1 MKTILYILLLNMSAL
16 SFAQDPSLFENTWYL
31 HSVIINGQSYIP
43 PSNSEVPFIPLD
55 FFENSSDDFVTN
67 VCNSFSGLLIYGNQS
82 FTIQDYALTLAFCDL
97 QENTTFEGIYL
108 SFFFDPTTQDP
119 YSEPFLYSIVINGN
133 EKTLI
138 LENINGD
145 KAIYGDQILSSEN
158 FQNLYFAIHPNPTK
172 NELFLTSTNTSGN
185 LKIKIFNI
193 EGKLLSTQTLEF
205 EKRVSLDVSQL
216 SSGIY
221 FLDIEDGNG
230 NSTIKKFIKE

>member
-1 MKTILYILLLNMSAL
+1 MSAL
-16 SFAQDPSLFENTWYL
+16 SFAQDPLLFENTWYL
-31 HSVIINGQSYIP
+31 HSIITNGQSYIP

-55 FFENSSDDFVTN
+55 FFENSSDDFMTN

-158 FQNLYFAIHPNPTK
+158 FQNLYFAIFPNPTK
-172 NELFLTSTNTSGN
+172 NELFLTSKNSNTN

-193 EGKLLSTQTLEF
+193 QGKLLAKQSLEAAI
-205 EKRVSLDVSQL
+205 KTSIDVSQL
-216 SSGIY
+216 VSGIY
-221 FLDIEDGNG
+221 FLNIEDESGNK
-230 NSTIKKFIKE
+230 TVKKFIKN